1 MNFKGGKN
9 VNDIIGIIILVIELL
24 ALAFYIFVLFGGIKM
39 TDVEKNI
46 LKTLEDDIK
55 ILKRANMK
63 TIEII
68 DHIKNFRDY
77 SNDNTEEY
85 KKEIDKLMEGLK

>member
-1 MNFKGGKN
+1 MR
-9 VNDIIGIIILVIELL
+9 E
-24 ALAFYIFVLFGGIKM
+24 
-39 TDVEKNI
+39 VEKKI
-46 LKTLEDDIK
+46 LKSLEDDIK
-55 ILKRANMK
+55 ELKRANFK
-63 TIEII
+63 REEII

>member
-1 MNFKGGKN
+1 MR
-9 VNDIIGIIILVIELL
+9 E
-24 ALAFYIFVLFGGIKM
+24 
-39 TDVEKNI
+39 VEKKI
-46 LKTLEDDIK
+46 LKSLEGDIK
-55 ILKRANMK
+55 ILKRANFK
-63 TIEII
+63 REEII